1 MFCVIGF
8 TEGDCSTLYHKAI
21 KDNPTIT
28 LHVAKAMTIGPPQVG
43 KTALRHHLL
52 ELPPPEVGSST
63 PVMKTAETVSVC
75 PSDTAASP
83 GEVGDVPPS
92 GADLSVES
100 LLDSGEIPSQT
111 GQLTIHPLH

>member
-1 MFCVIGF
+1 
-8 TEGDCSTLYHKAI
+8 
-21 KDNPTIT
+21 
-28 LHVAKAMTIGPPQVG
+28 MTIGPPQVG

-75 PSDTAASP
+75 PSDTTASP

-92 GADLSVES
+92 GSGLSVES
-100 LLDSGEIPSQT
+100 LSDSGEIPSQS
-111 GQLTIHPLH
+111 GQITIHPLH

>member
-8 TEGDCSTLYHKAI
+8 TEGDCSALYHKAI

-43 KTALRHHLL
+43 KTTLRHHLL
-52 ELPPPEVGSST
+52 ELPPPEVSSST

-83 GEVGDVPPS
+83 GEVGDVPHS

-100 LLDSGEIPSQT
+100 LLDSGELLSQS
-111 GQLTIHPLH
+111 GQITIHPLH